1 MLLWLT
7 VICQAKPL
15 TGRLIVELEQS
26 TGSLKKNV
34 SVNHDRH
41 KRTGR
46 PSGIA
51 DKNDCAELH
60 WEHKKKRHRDDSYG
74 MKTTFIGSISWQW
87 LYATNLLI
95 AYELILTR
103 KDTPPSS
110 IHSLWFLVVG
120 WLLKSY
126 WNPDLSMFNPIGHQE
141 AASILTQIAINT
153 MKPGDEHDP
162 QQGQSSESSG
172 QQTAQ
177 STTHI
182 RGYFTSLLYSDSAD
196 DEEAPEQYSHTLG
209 LNCFIH
215 PCHGVC
221 RFRPASDSS
230 SCNATNGVAP
240 DSTGEGVPHTTDP
253 YGQATCNV
261 ILIGENGQLL
271 QCGKVF
277 KNAESLST
285 HKKGLHTGQ
294 QTCDVTVVGE
304 DGQQQSCGMA
314 CKNAKAL
321 SNHKRRDHSGVQTCP
336 ECQKTLP
343 NAIALSNHKRRDH
356 SGAQTCPECQKT
368 LPNAKALSNHKSE
381 YHTGQQ
387 TCPECQK
394 TLPNAKA
401 LSNHK
406 SEYHTGA
413 QTCPE
418 CQKTLPNAKALSGH
432 KRRDHTGAQTCPECQ
447 KTLPNAKALSNHK
460 SEYHTGQ
467 QTCPECQKTLP
478 NAKALSNHK
487 SEYHT
492 GQQTCPECQ
501 KTLPNAQALS
511 RHKRRDHTKAQTCPE
526 CQKIL
531 PNAKALSDHK
541 RRDHTGAQTCPECQK
556 TLPNAQALSNHKTKY
571 HTGAQ
576 TCPECQKTLPN
587 AQALSNHR
595 RQHRKRKI
603 AALDK
608 DNEISPPADKVNKS
622 DYQGKL
628 SD

>member
-7 VICQAKPL
+7 VICQAEPL

-26 TGSLKKNV
+26 TGSQNKNV
-34 SVNHDRH
+34 SINHDRY
-41 KRTGR
+41 KWTGR

-51 DKNDCAELH
+51 DKNDCAERH
-60 WEHKKKRHRDDSYG
+60 WEPKKKRHRDYSYG

-95 AYELILTR
+95 AYGLILTS
-103 KDTPPSS
+103 KAPPPSS
-110 IHSLWFLVVG
+110 THSLWFLVVG

-196 DEEAPEQYSHTLG
+196 DEEAPEQYSHTLS

-240 DSTGEGVPHTTDP
+240 DSTGAGVPHATDP

-277 KNAESLST
+277 KNAESLSR

-304 DGQQQSCGMA
+304 DGQQWSCGTV
-314 CKNAKAL
+314 CKNTIVL
-321 SNHKRRDHSGVQTCP
+321 SNHKRRDHTGAQTCS

-343 NAIALSNHKRRDH
+343 NTKAQSDHKTKYHTGAQTCPECQRTLLNAKALSDHKRRDH

-368 LPNAKALSNHKSE
+368 LPNASALSVHKSE

-406 SEYHTGA
+406 RRDHTGAQTCPECQKTLPNASALSVHKRRDHTGAQTCPECQKPLPNAKALSVHKTKYHTGA

-418 CQKTLPNAKALSGH
+418 CQKTLPNTKALADH

-447 KTLPNAKALSNHK
+447 KTLPNAKALSVHK

-478 NAKALSNHK
+478 NAKALSV
-487 SEYHT
+487 
-492 GQQTCPECQ
+492 
-501 KTLPNAQALS
+501 
-511 RHKRRDHTKAQTCPE
+511 
-526 CQKIL
+526 
-531 PNAKALSDHK
+531 HK
-541 RRDHTGAQTCPECQK
+541 RRDHTGAQIRPESQK
-556 TLPNAQALSNHKTKY
+556 TLPNAKALS
-571 HTGAQ
+571 
-576 TCPECQKTLPN
+576 
-587 AQALSNHR
+587 SHR

-603 AALDK
+603 ADLDK
-608 DNEISPPADKVNKS
+608 DNEISPPDKVNKS
-622 DYQGKL
+622 DYREKL